1 MTKTNE
7 EKSPERRSSDRLRGT
22 PPKAPLSPEKKKSPP
37 KTSPTKKGKEQKNQ
51 EQDKKR
57 KKADN
62 EVEEEEKKPPVSL
75 IPRTPEVATP
85 VKTDENSSLDLSSKK
100 QKLSRKT
107 WKLSKV
113 FDGRIFWYDVVSKA
127 SKDIYEEFK
136 TMNRQLWTHQ
146 EAFVETFADLAVM
159 SAEEVDKECQG
170 LYKWVY
176 RVEPE
181 VNDKE
186 TSIPVNAKEQ
196 LEKKISSEN
205 WFPKDGKLVLRIRK
219 GNPPSATW
227 HDWIEIRKTTDLEQS
242 GYGVFALRTFS
253 LRTPVSLFAGVKKED
268 TKEDTK
274 KVRYETKQ
282 MICKVLLPGGETELR
297 VATINNVDVK
307 TPEYPLYLGAQ
318 YINTCSD
325 IKKNR
330 DMKIKQ
336 NVQIGNNGMIV
347 AMRKI
352 LTGEQIFLGEDYR
365 DFSGELKMS
374 EPDA

>member
-1 MTKTNE
+1 MKE
-7 EKSPERRSSDRLRGT
+7 EG
-22 PPKAPLSPEKKKSPP
+22 
-37 KTSPTKKGKEQKNQ
+37 
-51 EQDKKR
+51 QDKKW
-57 KKADN
+57 KKVDN
-62 EVEEEEKKPPVSL
+62 EVEEEEKKPPVSS
-75 IPRTPEVATP
+75 IPRTPEAATP
-85 VKTDENSSLDLSSKK
+85 VKTDENSSLDMSLKK

-113 FDGRIFWYDVVSKA
+113 FDGRIFLYNVVSKD
-127 SKDIYEEFK
+127 SNNIYKEFK

-159 SAEEVDKECQG
+159 SAEEVDKECQEG

-176 RVEPE
+176 RVKPE
-181 VNDKE
+181 VNDKK
-186 TSIPVNAKEQ
+186 TLIPVNAKEQ
-196 LEKKISSEN
+196 LEKKISSES
-205 WFPKDGKLVLRIRK
+205 WFPKDGKLVLQIRK
-219 GNPPSATW
+219 GNLPSATF
-227 HDWIEIRKTTDLEQS
+227 HDWIEIRKEPKSEKS

-253 LRTPVSLFAGVKKED
+253 LRTPVSLFAGVKEED

-297 VATINNVDVK
+297 VATINNVDLK

-365 DFSGELKMS
+365 DFSGELKML